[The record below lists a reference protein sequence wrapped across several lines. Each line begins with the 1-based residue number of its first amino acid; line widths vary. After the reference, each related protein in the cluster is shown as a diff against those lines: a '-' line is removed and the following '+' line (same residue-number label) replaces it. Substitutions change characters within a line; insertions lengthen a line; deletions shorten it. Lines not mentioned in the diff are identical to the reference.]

1 MLYRMVG
8 SAIRKM
14 SKHSFKLIAAFVV
27 FGLACMGLWL
37 MYVPGHWLTRVVGF
51 GTVTVDNRP
60 AQADLYIGHP
70 TYNEAEA
77 IAFVHVPAVGDYLLD
92 FEGEAYRE
100 ASKREFVRFNR
111 GVWTFRSMNKGPF
124 GALLPFRKV
133 NELRFSS
140 SKGHTIVVQF

>member
-8 SAIRKM
+8 SAIRTT
-14 SKHSFKLIAAFVV
+14 SRHSFKLIAAFGV
-27 FGLACMGLWL
+27 LAVACVGLWF
-37 MYVPGHWLTRVVGF
+37 MYVPEHWLTRVGF

-70 TYNEAEA
+70 TENEAEA
-77 IAFVHVPAVGDYLLD
+77 IAFVHMPAVGDDFLD
-92 FEGEAYRE
+92 LEGEAYRE
-100 ASKREFVRFNR
+100 ASSHEFVRFDR

-140 SKGHTIVVQF
+140 SKGHRIVVQF